1 MNISIHDYLRA
12 LMGFHQYNTSFTLEP
27 RIAIDEAGK
36 KDAVS
41 RGIGNQVTVEFN
53 LLYRFHCAISKKD
66 ETYTEDYMREAYGA
80 YFPSGW
86 DPKSMT
92 LQEFYY
98 AMQCSARDAVGKAI
112 VEPCDVEFGLQTE
125 GDMKFARNEFTRLFD
140 DQKMVDELVSSMKE
154 PISNFGPQNVP
165 RCLKAVE
172 ILGILQGRKWE
183 VGTLNDFREFFG
195 MPRHKTFDSIA
206 KDPSVQ
212 NALRDLY
219 DHPDKVELYPGIFCE
234 GDQNLNLDPGPS
246 DTSSALWAAIFSDA
260 ITLVRSDRFYTVV
273 CTDLTQA
280 WCIELTRLIE
290 HRTGTRILSPLGA

>member
-1 MNISIHDYLRA
+1 
-12 LMGFHQYNTSFTLEP
+12 MGFHQYNTSFTLEP
-27 RIAIDEAGK
+27 RIAIDKAGK

-66 ETYTEDYMREAYGA
+66 EKYTEDYMREAYGA

-92 LQEFYY
+92 LQQFYY
-98 AMQCSARDAVGKAI
+98 AMQCSARDAVGKAV
-112 VEPCDVEFGLQTE
+112 VEPCDIEFGLQTE

-140 DQKMVDELVSSMKE
+140 DQKMVDQLVSSMKE
-154 PISNFGPQNVP
+154 PISNFGAQNVP

-183 VGTLNDFREFFG
+183 IGTLNDFREFFG

-206 KDPSVQ
+206 KDSSVQ

-234 GDQNLNLDPGPS
+234 GDQKLDLDPGPS

-273 CTDLTQA
+273 CLVLTQTC
-280 WCIELTRLIE
+280 CIDPP
-290 HRTGTRILSPLGA
+290 G